1 VPLELEDVDY
11 DPFKSPLTLEPVS
24 HDPFNPWM
32 TGMNG
37 TPLVNDFVKRSAEAP
52 ASTYPADVVKNLN
65 AGLGQKG
72 DVLTDDAGAQAEQL
86 RRASE
91 INTWLPGMNEDWR
104 QFTRNP
110 EHSFAAK
117 KAVDLA
123 GSTMNFLSGLQNVP
137 SALKNELETFIGPI
151 YGKGKVGSPDWQKA
165 NFDIASSLVGGPEG
179 SVGAG
184 WSPKAFKFLKDDMGV
199 STTAIHANTP
209 TVIEQ
214 MLKNRQVAK
223 DGNWANALR
232 IHNEDSAASSWS
244 PEAQEFLNKKQLV
257 HALQSPA
264 EIEHAMK
271 NDPGF
276 GGYPYDA
283 DWQKALEIHKGGV
296 QDEEQKMG
304 LETPTTTASGSGWSP
319 KATAFLKSKNVDPY
333 MANPA
338 HISGEGTPLTDIGK
352 AFKEAKKMH
361 EAETG
366 AETTFEPIGTT
377 DWTAGA
383 KKYLEGQLGLKP
395 PLETPTASAIS
406 QMLEKGPEWTKTFA
420 GNEKPGTPGFG
431 SAQMVLAKHE
441 METQA
446 AAKAAEAE
454 AQAKAAAEAKA
465 AQKAPKS
472 VAPSASEALGFSV
485 TPSSSAGP
493 AKAPALDFTPNAGWS
508 PEAIKY
514 LQDNHWTGN
523 AKSALKGDPQSL
535 ADMIKNG
542 TWGDAGGHY
551 TKALELSGVKP
562 EVGAAPAH
570 TTVQGPVTH
579 PQVDE
584 AGKKVLIKDPS
595 VNTAQNWG
603 KPGEITTFTPAG
615 AKPTGFGA
623 WDAPKDA
630 AGWEKER
637 GTPIK
642 EPAFVPA
649 KGLPSG
655 AGVVVMEPGGKGA
668 WIVSPTNKFGDEYA
682 LPKGRVDK
690 GMDQQST
697 ALKEA
702 YEETGLRIKLRAHL
716 GDVTSPYSR
725 TRYYLGERAGGD
737 PSHMGW
743 ESQAVHHV
751 PIDKVK
757 GMLNSKEQE
766 IFDKAVEAAKTNMKP
781 VGTAGQTASEAL
793 FGGGG
798 TQKGVS
804 AAEWKKFWETY
815 YPPLKVPKKQGAV
828 PPFNPNQLPMDM
840 ASVQKRMTE
849 AGFGPHAGQW
859 DWWRGVSKDTP
870 FSWEKMGYHD
880 PVQAGAHEP
889 AIFLHEE
896 SAPSGHYG
904 SLVNP
909 HLVKSENPKTL
920 DWKGAG
926 YSGSKMT
933 KAIKDAWAAGHDTLL
948 IKNVSDLGGKHHQL
962 MVRHPSQLRH
972 PYAVFDPA
980 FKKSGNLLSARGVPL
995 GGVNALGGGADAQ

>member
-24 HDPFNPWM
+24 HDPFNPWTTEM
-32 TGMNG
+32 QGG
-37 TPLVNDFVKRSAEAP
+37 TPLVNGFVKRGAEAP

-72 DVLTDDAGAQAEQL
+72 DVLSDDAGAQAEQL

-91 INTWLPGMNEDWR
+91 INPWLPGMNEDWR

-137 SALKNELETFIGPI
+137 SALKNELETFINPI
-151 YGKGKVGSPDWQKA
+151 YGKGKVGSPDWQRA

-184 WSPKAFKFLKDDMGV
+184 WSPEALKFLEKKGLD
-199 STTAIHANTP
+199 A
-209 TVIEQ
+209 
-214 MLKNRQVAK
+214 KN
-223 DGNWANALR
+223 
-232 IHNEDSAASSWS
+232 IS
-244 PEAQEFLNKKQLV
+244 PL
-257 HALQSPA
+257 
-264 EIEHAMK
+264 EIKSGIAH
-271 NDPGF
+271 DPNF
-276 GGYPYDA
+276 GAYPYDNEWA
-283 DWQKALEIHKGGV
+283 EALKIHEGNGWSPSALEHLEKHGKIAADASPKEVEGMINAGQVDPLKGGDAKIWGDALSKHF

-304 LETPTTTASGSGWSP
+304 LETPP
-319 KATAFLKSKNVDPY
+319 
-333 MANPA
+333 
-338 HISGEGTPLTDIGK
+338 
-352 AFKEAKKMH
+352 
-361 EAETG
+361 

-395 PLETPTASAIS
+395 PLETPTAAAIS

-454 AQAKAAAEAKA
+454 AQAKAAADAAAAK
-465 AQKAPKS
+465 KAPKS
-472 VAPSASEALGFSV
+472 VAPTQSASQALGLE
-485 TPSSSAGP
+485 PSKAAGP
-493 AKAPALDFTPNAGWS
+493 SASAALDFTPNAGWT

-579 PQVDE
+579 PQADE

-595 VNTAQNWG
+595 VNTVQNWG

-615 AKPTGFGA
+615 AKPTGFGP

-757 GMLNSKEQE
+757 GMLNPKEQE
-766 IFDKAVEAAKTNMKP
+766 IFDKAVEAAKTTMKP
-781 VGTAGQTASEAL
+781 KATAAGTATTAQDAL
-793 FGGGG
+793 FGSGPVKA
-798 TQKGVS
+798 QSQGVS
-804 AAEWKKFWETY
+804 AADWKKFWETY

-828 PPFNPNQLPMDM
+828 PPFNPNALPMDM
-840 ASVQKRMTE
+840 ASVQKRMEE
-849 AGFGPHAGQW
+849 AGFGPHQGQW
-859 DWWRGVSKDTP
+859 AWWRGVSKDTP

-880 PVQAGAHEP
+880 PVQAGATEP

-896 SAPSGHYG
+896 NAPAGHYG

-926 YSGSKMT
+926 YSGGKMS

-948 IKNVSDLGGKHHQL
+948 IKNIADLGGTHHQL

-980 FKKSGNLLSARGVPL
+980 FKKSGNLLSARGLPL
-995 GGVNALGGGADAQ
+995 GGVNALGGKSSDASRREAASAQ